1 MSGFYKTQPDPEFVL
16 CDLGLVTSDQQNV
29 LVNITCQPN
38 ATWSSQPTCEGNGL
52 VTNSNKG
59 GGVGGGGYNTGGGGH
74 VRCYPYEKG
83 GGREKF

>member
-29 LVNITCQPN
+29 LVNITCQPS

-52 VTNSNKG
+52 LIVIRGRG
-59 GGVGGGGYNTGGGGH
+59 GGLQHGSGGGACE
-74 VRCYPYEKG
+74 VLPL
-83 GGREKF
+83 